1 MPVEELG
8 QVLEACIAG
17 LRRYAIALVRNPEDA
32 DDLVQECLA
41 KALAR
46 AHVWHEIR
54 NPRAYL
60 FSTLHNVYVD
70 RRRQGHRTEN
80 QVALELTD
88 QSHLANSATQ
98 DGHLEIRD
106 LARGLTQLSEEQRQV
121 VLLVGLEGMSYQEV
135 SDVLGIPVGTV
146 MSRLFRGRKALREF
160 MAGDGRSYLRRVV

>member
-1 MPVEELG
+1 MEELG

-17 LRRYAIALVRNPEDA
+17 LRRYAIALVRNPEEA
-32 DDLVQECLA
+32 DDLVQECMA

-70 RRRQGHRTEN
+70 RRRQGHRKEN
-80 QVALELTD
+80 QVSLELTD
-88 QSHLANSATQ
+88 QSHLSSSATQ

-106 LARGLTQLSEEQRQV
+106 LARGLAQLSEEQRQV
-121 VLLVGLEGMSYQEV
+121 ILLVGLEGMSYQEV
-135 SDVLGIPVGTV
+135 GDVLGIPVGTV
-146 MSRLFRGRKALREF
+146 MSRLFRGRKALREY
-160 MAGDGRSYLRRVV
+160 MAGDNISHLRRVV